1 MKRILSMTGIL
12 GLTILFTSAI
22 SIRETPQDPPRGK
35 KTKHI
40 KMVKVDSDG
49 KTTELDTVIEGDNIF
64 IWNGDTI
71 GGEHKLKWV
80 SEGDFEMD
88 FDIDVKETADG
99 KIIILKS
106 GKGGEHNV
114 MMFGGD
120 EGENEMI
127 FGVPHMVGA
136 PHGPKVMMMKMHKQG
151 NVIDLSDP
159 GIISYEK
166 KDLKD
171 GKEKI
176 TIVRKKP
183 TEKDME
189 MHKKIIMHGGTAHPM
204 MIHSG
209 HSGKAKTIK
218 IISSDDGNIEIIEDG
233 KVRHIEMNGENV
245 KIIEEDGKIIRIKEI
260 HDGDAKTIKVKVIE
274 KEEK

>member
-1 MKRILSMTGIL
+1 MKRILLITGIL
-12 GLTILFTSAI
+12 GLTFLFTSAI

-40 KMVKVDSDG
+40 KMVKVDDNG
-49 KTTELDTVIEGDNIF
+49 KKTELDTVIEGDNVF

-80 SEGDFEMD
+80 SEGAVEMD
-88 FDIDVKETADG
+88 FDIDVEESADG
-99 KIIILKS
+99 NVIIMKS
-106 GKGGEHNV
+106 GKGGKHNV

-120 EGENEMI
+120 EGDNEMI
-127 FGVPHMVGA
+127 FRAPHMVGA
-136 PHGPKVMMMKMHKQG
+136 PHAPKMMMMKMHNQG

-189 MHKKIIMHGGTAHPM
+189 LHEEIIMHGGGAPM

-209 HSGKAKTIK
+209 HPGHPGEAKTIK
-218 IISSDDGNIEIIEDG
+218 VILSDDGNIEIIEDG
-233 KVRHIEMNGENV
+233 KVRHVKMDGENV
-245 KIIEEDGKIIRIKEI
+245 NP
-260 HDGDAKTIKVKVIE
+260 HCSN
-274 KEEK
+274 

>member
-1 MKRILSMTGIL
+1 MKRILSIAGII
-12 GLTILFTSAI
+12 GLTILISSAI
-22 SIRETPQDPPRGK
+22 SIREIPQDPPHGK

-40 KMVKVDSDG
+40 KIVKVDDNG
-49 KTTELDTVIEGDNIF
+49 KRIKLDTIIEDDNIF

-71 GGEHKLKWV
+71 GGEHELKWI
-80 SEGDFEMD
+80 SEGDIEMD
-88 FDIDVKETADG
+88 FDIDVEEFADG
-99 KIIILKS
+99 KVIIMKT
-106 GKGGEHNV
+106 GKR
-114 MMFGGD
+114 
-120 EGENEMI
+120 EMP
-127 FGVPHMVGA
+127 FP
-136 PHGPKVMMMKMHKQG
+136 PEMMMMNMHNRR

-189 MHKKIIMHGGTAHPM
+189 MHKMIMHGGSAHPM

-209 HSGKAKTIK
+209 RPGETKTIK
-218 IISSDDGNIEIIEDG
+218 VISGDDGNIEIIENG
-233 KVRHIEMNGENV
+233 KVRHIKMDGENV
-245 KIIEEDGKIIRIKEI
+245 KIIEEDGKTIRIEEI
-260 HDGDAKTIKVKVIE
+260 NDDNEKTIKVKVVEEEIE
-274 KEEK
+274 KEK

>member
-1 MKRILSMTGIL
+1 MKRILSITGIL
-12 GLTILFTSAI
+12 GLTILITSAI

-40 KMVKVDSDG
+40 KIVKVDDNG
-49 KTTELDTVIEGDNIF
+49 EKTKLDTIIESDNVF

-71 GGEHKLKWV
+71 GGEHELKWV
-80 SEGDFEMD
+80 SEGAVEMD
-88 FDIDVKETADG
+88 FDVDIEESADG
-99 KIIILKS
+99 NVIIMRSAKT
-106 GKGGEHNV
+106 GNP
-114 MMFGGD
+114 FPP
-120 EGENEMI
+120 EM
-127 FGVPHMVGA
+127 
-136 PHGPKVMMMKMHKQG
+136 MMMKMHNQG

-189 MHKKIIMHGGTAHPM
+189 MHKMIMHGGSAHPM

-209 HSGKAKTIK
+209 HHGEAKTLK
-218 IISSDDGNIEIIEDG
+218 VISSDDGNIEIIEDG
-233 KVRHIEMNGENV
+233 KVRHVKMDGENV
-245 KIIEEDGKIIRIKEI
+245 KIIEEDGKIIRIREI
-260 HDGDAKTIKVKVIE
+260 EKGDEKTIKVEVVEEEIE
-274 KEEK
+274 KKEK